1 MATEIRKV
9 LNLSLGES
17 PKNLRELKSD
27 INEIKTAI
35 GDMVVA
41 GQTGTT
47 AFDQATK
54 LLSQDMAVLR
64 QTQNATKSEVAAL
77 DGSYN
82 KLVQTMRELKT
93 EWRATNNEA
102 ERTKLGKEINK
113 INNELKKLDASVGNY
128 GRNVGNYASMWD
140 GLPKAIENAKKAGND
155 FSAGLQAMTSLL
167 GLATTDS
174 EQMNKALGVMNSSFQ
189 ILNGSKGI
197 LGFIKN
203 TRDQIKST
211 REAKKAAQEE
221 AAALKTQE
229 KAQEKTTLAT
239 KAGTIATKAFKLA
252 LMSIGIGLII
262 EGFNL
267 LAQNIDKVVG
277 WFTKLGEKLKLINPE
292 NQKLKKSNEE
302 LNATIEKNNKQ
313 LEKDVELMQA
323 KGAAQKEILAEQLR
337 VVKMNIEEAKSAQA
351 LLKTKID
358 DLEATGKK
366 PALVR
371 KLREEYKKNQA
382 DLEEMEHKQ
391 AVIEAQIETDR
402 RNAAE
407 KAAQAAQQQRE
418 REKAAI
424 EKDNEAYKKAVE
436 AVNKSIED
444 IEKKSFNERQQAR
457 ATHNEVIKEL
467 NKQLA
472 EVEATSAATKNAE
485 EVAALKN
492 KIEEAIAMENTYF
505 QKQLSEAV
513 AKDFEKGIEKAT
525 NKLENNLKIKE
536 LDDAVLKEF
545 RKEFGNI
552 SYAGE
557 WLDIQ
562 STLDYFQDYYR
573 EVQTLS
579 INELK
584 KFSEDMTEAARE
596 YLPSDLVDPSVYIP
610 AYEEAYREYLQ
621 DSEAFLKKYGEPFTT
636 AVKQIGANYENFT
649 KDYTEGL
656 LLSMESYEK
665 RLEQLKDQGRVR
677 EALQLLD
684 EIRDEFTERTAFI
697 SQDAAEEWNIQWTKF
712 ESNFKGSLASGW
724 SGATSTLVA
733 YTKESFE
740 NALAEIEGQL
750 NALKSIENKTVADL
764 DRIGALEID
773 RKNLLYQR
781 EAAILEASTR
791 KYQQYSTA
799 VQGLLGNVAS
809 AWENTIRASID
820 SLNRQLQEQVKAGK
834 ITQSEADKQMAA
846 ANDRAEK
853 SFETMKTL
861 QYGVALIST
870 ASAVVQALAD
880 PTVPS
885 YILKAINAAAAL
897 AAGVAQAAQ
906 ISATHYGSSGS
917 NSTSTPQL
925 IDRTPV
931 QQTVSLNAAEAGQG
945 VAQSMRVYVVESDIT
960 EAQNRSRARV
970 SESTF

>member
-27 INEIKTAI
+27 INEIKSAI

-93 EWRATNNEA
+93 EWRATNDEA
-102 ERTKLGKEINK
+102 KRAKLGQEINK
-113 INNELKKLDASVGNY
+113 INSELKKLDASVGNY

-140 GLPKAIENAKKAGND
+140 GLPQAIDNAKKAGND
-155 FSAGLQAMTSLL
+155 FSAGLQAMTGLL

-174 EQMNKALGVMNSSFQ
+174 EKMNKALGVMNSSFQ
-189 ILNGSKGI
+189 ILNGSKGV

-203 TRDQIKST
+203 TKDQIKST

-221 AAALKTQE
+221 AAALKAQE

-239 KAGTIATKAFKLA
+239 KAGTLATKAFKLA
-252 LMSIGIGLII
+252 LASIGIGLII
-262 EGFNL
+262 EGFSL

-277 WFTKLGEKLKLINPE
+277 WFTKLGEKLKIVNPE
-292 NQKLKKSNEE
+292 NQKLKNSNEE

-313 LEKDVELMQA
+313 LERDVELMQA
-323 KGAAQKEILAEQLR
+323 KGATQKEILKTQLDTIKTNIAEAR
-337 VVKMNIEEAKSAQA
+337 SAQA

-358 DLEATGKK
+358 DLDLSGKK
-366 PALVR
+366 PALLKR
-371 KLREEYKKNQA
+371 LREEYKKNQA

-402 RNAAE
+402 RESEKKAAADRAAAAKKAADDKLKADNEAAE
-407 KAAQAAQQQRE
+407 ALKKA
-418 REKAAI
+418 REKAEEDYNNAI
-424 EKDNEAYKKAVE
+424 EKNMTERERLQKEHNETLANLEKDRAHLTLEQYNKAVE
-436 AVNKSIED
+436 AE
-444 IEKKSFNERQQAR
+444 
-457 ATHNEVIKEL
+457 
-467 NKQLA
+467 
-472 EVEATSAATKNAE
+472 NAYY
-485 EVAALKN
+485 A
-492 KIEEAIAMENTYF
+492 
-505 QKQLSEAV
+505 KQLSDILSDEYAD
-513 AKDFEKGIEKAT
+513 AYEKAT
-525 NKLENNLKIKE
+525 EKFNNKIKGQS
-536 LDDAVLKEF
+536 LDQAVLKSF
-545 RKEFGNI
+545 KESFGYI

-557 WLDIQ
+557 WLDVQ
-562 STLDYFQDYYR
+562 RTLDYVLAYYNK
-573 EVQTLS
+573 VQSLS
-579 INELK
+579 IEELK
-584 KFSEDMTEAARE
+584 KFSGEMNAAAKE
-596 YLPSDLVDPSVYIP
+596 YLPSGFVDPSVYVP
-610 AYEEAYREYLQ
+610 MYEEAYKEYLK

-636 AVKQIGANYENFT
+636 AVKAMGENYEKFIGT
-649 KDYTEGL
+649 YTEGL
-656 LLSMESYEK
+656 FTAMDSYQN
-665 RLEQLKDQGRVR
+665 RLEQLKDQGRIE
-677 EALQLLD
+677 EALGLLND
-684 EIRDEFTERTAFI
+684 IRNEFTARTKLISEDAAKEWNMQWTAF
-697 SQDAAEEWNIQWTKF
+697 EN
-712 ESNFKGSLASGW
+712 NFKGSLTSGW
-724 SGATSTLVA
+724 SGATSTLIF
-733 YTKESFE
+733 YTKESFA

-750 NALKSIENKTVADL
+750 NALKSIENKTAEDL
-764 DRIGALEID
+764 DRIGQLEID
-773 RKNLLYQR
+773 RSRILYQQQ
-781 EAAILEASTR
+781 AAVLEGATR

-799 VQGLLGNVAS
+799 VQGLLGNVAQ
-809 AWENTIRASID
+809 AWEATIRA
-820 SLNRQLQEQVKAGK
+820 QVDAGK
-834 ITQSEADKQMAA
+834 KSEEEG
-846 ANDRAEK
+846 RK
-853 SFETMKTL
+853 SFERMKVL
-861 QYGVALIST
+861 QYGVAVIST
-870 ASAVVQALAD
+870 ASAVIQALAD

-885 YILKAINAAAAL
+885 YILKAVNAAAAL

-917 NSTSTPQL
+917 NSTSTPTL
-925 IDRTPV
+925 VDRTPV

>member
-54 LLSQDMAVLR
+54 LLAQDMAVLR

-93 EWRATNNEA
+93 EWRATNDEA
-102 ERTKLGKEINK
+102 KRAKLGQEINK

-174 EQMNKALGVMNSSFQ
+174 EQMNKALGIMDSSFR

-221 AAALKTQE
+221 AAALKAQE

-277 WFTKLGEKLKLINPE
+277 WFTKLGEKLKIINPE

-323 KGAAQKEILAEQLR
+323 KGVAQKEILAEQLK

-402 RNAAE
+402 RESEKKAASDSAAAAKKAADDKLKADNEAAE
-407 KAAQAAQQQRE
+407 ALKKA
-418 REKAAI
+418 REKAEEDYNEAI
-424 EKDNEAYKKAVE
+424 EKNMTERERLQKEHNKTLANLEQDRAHLTLEQYNKAVE
-436 AVNKSIED
+436 AE
-444 IEKKSFNERQQAR
+444 
-457 ATHNEVIKEL
+457 
-467 NKQLA
+467 
-472 EVEATSAATKNAE
+472 NAYY
-485 EVAALKN
+485 AN
-492 KIEEAIAMENTYF
+492 
-505 QKQLSEAV
+505 QLSDILSDEYAD
-513 AKDFEKGIEKAT
+513 AYEKAT
-525 NKLENNLKIKE
+525 EKFNNKLKGQS
-536 LDDAVLKEF
+536 LDQTVLKSF
-545 RKEFGNI
+545 KESFGYI

-557 WLDIQ
+557 WLDVQ
-562 STLDYFQDYYR
+562 RTLDYILDYYNK
-573 EVQTLS
+573 VQSLS
-579 INELK
+579 IEELK
-584 KFSEDMTEAARE
+584 KFSGEMNAAAKE
-596 YLPSDLVDPSVYIP
+596 YLPSGPIDPSTIHKYEK
-610 AYEEAYREYLQ
+610 AYYEYLD
-621 DSEAFLKKYGEPFTT
+621 DSEAFLEKYGEPFTT
-636 AVKQIGANYENFT
+636 AVKAMGENYDQFIGT
-649 KDYTEGL
+649 YTEGL
-656 LLSMESYEK
+656 FTAMDSYQN
-665 RLEQLKDQGRVR
+665 RLEQLKDQGRIE
-677 EALQLLD
+677 EALGLLD
-684 EIRDEFTERTAFI
+684 DIRKEFTARTKLISGDAAKEWNMQWTAF
-697 SQDAAEEWNIQWTKF
+697 EN
-712 ESNFKGSLASGW
+712 NFKGSLTSGW
-724 SGATSTLVA
+724 SGATSTLIF
-733 YTKESFE
+733 YTKESFA

-750 NALKSIENKTVADL
+750 NALKSIENKTAEDL
-764 DRIGALEID
+764 DRIGQLEID
-773 RKNLLYQR
+773 RSRILYQQQAAVL
-781 EAAILEASTR
+781 EAATR

-870 ASAVVQALAD
+870 ASAVIQALAD

-885 YILKAINAAAAL
+885 YVLKAINAAAAL

>member
-17 PKNLRELKSD
+17 PKNLRELKK
-27 INEIKTAI
+27 EIGELKTAI
-35 GDMVVA
+35 GNMVISGEKVP
-41 GQTGTT
+41 G

-54 LLSQDMAVLR
+54 LLAQDMALLR

-93 EWRATNNEA
+93 EWRATNDEA
-102 ERTKLGKEINK
+102 KRAKLGQEINK

-221 AAALKTQE
+221 AAALKAQE

-323 KGAAQKEILAEQLR
+323 KGTAQKEILAEQLR
-337 VVKMNIEEAKSAQA
+337 VIKMNIEEAKSAQA

-402 RNAAE
+402 RESEKKAASDRAAAARKAAE
-407 KAAQAAQQQRE
+407 DKLKADNEAAE
-418 REKAAI
+418 ALKKAREKAEEDYNKAI
-424 EKDNEAYKKAVE
+424 EKNMTERERLQKEHNETLANLEKDRAQLTLEQYNKAVE
-436 AVNKSIED
+436 AE
-444 IEKKSFNERQQAR
+444 
-457 ATHNEVIKEL
+457 
-467 NKQLA
+467 
-472 EVEATSAATKNAE
+472 NA
-485 EVAALKN
+485 
-492 KIEEAIAMENTYF
+492 YYS
-505 QKQLSEAV
+505 KQLSDILSEEYAD
-513 AKDFEKGIEKAT
+513 AYEKAT
-525 NKLENNLKIKE
+525 EKFNNKIKGQS
-536 LDDAVLKEF
+536 LDQAVLKSF
-545 RKEFGNI
+545 KESFGYI

-557 WLDIQ
+557 WLDVQ
-562 STLDYFQDYYR
+562 RTLDYFQDYYR
-573 EVQTLS
+573 QVQVLS

-584 KFSEDMTEAARE
+584 KFSGEMNEAAKE
-596 YLPSDLVDPSVYIP
+596 YLPSGFVDPSIYIP
-610 AYEEAYREYLQ
+610 MYEEAYREYLQ

-636 AVKQIGANYENFT
+636 AVKAMGENYEQFIGT
-649 KDYTEGL
+649 YTEGL
-656 LLSMESYEK
+656 FTAMDSYQN

-677 EALQLLD
+677 EALALLD
-684 EIRDEFTERTAFI
+684 DIRKEFTERTKFI
-697 SQDAAEEWNIQWTKF
+697 SQDAADEWNIQWTKF

-861 QYGVALIST
+861 QYGVAVIST
-870 ASAVVQALAD
+870 ASAVIQALAD

-885 YILKAINAAAAL
+885 YVLKAVNAAAAL